1 MLKYT
6 GRNENHV
13 HCNISGLST
22 SNKKII
28 WKIVDVLSELFDS
41 FRFDSIRVDGHVWCL
56 TDWTSVFIRQ
66 KPEQCVNI
74 VTWNSWAHKRAIEVC
89 FAIVVQLYVLH
100 FPLYFIF
107 FRRVSFLFLVF
118 CVGSSTRLPFYT
130 HRHYSALSSLT
141 FRRDSLKTKQKKK
154 TTIEYKVTTSCWML
168 PTWRESVLMGIL
180 YFSYSFWV

>member
-1 MLKYT
+1 MGKLFEYSKSVCIYT
-6 GRNENHV
+6 SCSNTLDAMRITFTAIYRDWV
-13 HCNISGLST
+13 HI
-22 SNKKII
+22 KWKRI

-74 VTWNSWAHKRAIEVC
+74 VTWNSWAHKRAIDVC

-107 FRRVSFLFLVF
+107 VRRVSFFILGLLCWFINAATVLRSSSLQCFIVF
-118 CVGSSTRLPFYT
+118 NLSTRF
-130 HRHYSALSSLT
+130 
-141 FRRDSLKTKQKKK
+141 FENK
-154 TTIEYKVTTSCWML
+154 TTTKKPPSNVT
-168 PTWRESVLMGIL
+168 
-180 YFSYSFWV
+180 